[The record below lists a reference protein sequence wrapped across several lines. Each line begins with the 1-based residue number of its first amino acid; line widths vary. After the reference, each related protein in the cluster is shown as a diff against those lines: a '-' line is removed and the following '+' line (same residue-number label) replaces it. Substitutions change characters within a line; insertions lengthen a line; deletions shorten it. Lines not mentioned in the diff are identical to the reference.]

1 LEATVFTKRLLFG
14 VYRALAS
21 EVMDIPESSHPPSEE
36 LFSTNNIAQTQQSR
50 QSPFTVPKRK
60 PVPTTP
66 AIIGEPTPTSGIPVE
81 AEKAPAV
88 VSIPKSRWAR
98 ISAKLPFANNKLKQR
113 IFLGVVVV
121 VIVLVVLVMP
131 LAVGLT
137 VGRRGSSNNNL
148 PLPTSN
154 GGPYKGDL
162 TYYEPALG
170 ACGLYDTSSDSICA
184 VSHIIYDAV
193 SKGSNPNANPLCGL
207 KLRLRRADKSVD
219 VTVVDRCVGC
229 EATDID
235 TTTSVFSQLANI
247 DEGRV
252 LVEWAWLDKPPSG
265 VDG

>member
-1 LEATVFTKRLLFG
+1 MIEFIATTI
-14 VYRALAS
+14 
-21 EVMDIPESSHPPSEE
+21 MDIPESSHPSEE
-36 LFSTNNIAQTQQSR
+36 LLSTDNIAQTQQSW

-60 PVPTTP
+60 PVPTAP
-66 AIIGEPTPTSGIPVE
+66 ATIGESSPTNGVPIQ

-88 VSIPKSRWAR
+88 ESILESRWAR
-98 ISAKLPFANNKLKQR
+98 MSAKLPFANNKLKQR
-113 IFLGVVVV
+113 IFLGLILAVLIV
-121 VIVLVVLVMP
+121 VLVVS

-137 VGRRGSSNNNL
+137 VGRKGSSNNNL

-154 GGPYKGDL
+154 GGPFDGDL

-170 ACGLYDTSSDSICA
+170 ACGLYNTASDSICA

-207 KLRLRRADKSVD
+207 KLRLRRAGVSVD

-229 EATDID
+229 AATDID
-235 TTTSVFSQLANI
+235 TTTNVFSQLASI

-265 VDG
+265 VGG